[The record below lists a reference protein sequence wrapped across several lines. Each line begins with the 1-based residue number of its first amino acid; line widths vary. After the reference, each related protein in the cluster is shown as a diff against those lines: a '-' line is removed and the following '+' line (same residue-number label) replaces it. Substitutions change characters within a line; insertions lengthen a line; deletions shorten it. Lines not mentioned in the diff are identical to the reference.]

1 MEHGPKE
8 KKVEPKPV
16 APVVVQSAQIQPVRR
31 PPATARQVSEDDEI
45 AKIKRENKAASTSTP
60 AAPVVVETER
70 SERPASI
77 LKKNAAPGEDAVS
90 DVSQFP
96 ASSAKCL

>member
-1 MEHGPKE
+1 MERGPKE

-31 PPATARQVSEDDEI
+31 PPTTARQVSEDDEI
-45 AKIKRENKAASTSTP
+45 AKIKRENKAASSSTP
-60 AAPVVVETER
+60 AAAPTVVETER

-77 LKKNAAPGEDAVS
+77 LKKNAPTSPADETAS
-90 DVSQFP
+90 DVS
-96 ASSAKCL
+96 C

>member
-1 MEHGPKE
+1 MERGPKE

-31 PPATARQVSEDDEI
+31 PPTAARQVSEDDEI
-45 AKIKRENKAASTSTP
+45 AKIKRENKAASSSTP
-60 AAPVVVETER
+60 VAPVVVETER

-77 LKKNAAPGEDAVS
+77 LKKNPTTADES
-90 DVSQFP
+90 TNDVS
-96 ASSAKCL
+96 

>member
-1 MEHGPKE
+1 MESGPKE

-31 PPATARQVSEDDEI
+31 PPTTTARQVSEDDEI
-45 AKIKRENKAASTSTP
+45 AKIKRENKAASSSTP
-60 AAPVVVETER
+60 VAPIVVETER

-77 LKKNAAPGEDAVS
+77 LKKNPAPGDDS
-90 DVSQFP
+90 TTTDVS
-96 ASSAKCL
+96 